1 MPEVIKIRDREIGLG
16 EHEFLDL
23 KIARLPTF
31 TEINMP
37 VRVYRAPEDGPVMLL
52 TGGLHG
58 DEVNGLE
65 IIRQM
70 VRDESLIPQRGT
82 VIAIPLVNIYG
93 FIQSSRGMPDGK
105 DINRSFPG
113 VRSGSLARLL
123 AYTLMTHVVPVI
135 DIGLDFHTGGAS
147 RANYPQIRGVL
158 NNEQIRNIAE
168 AFEAPFMLH
177 SNLIDKSFRKAAWKK
192 GKPILVYESGEAS
205 RLYPKGIEIGIN
217 GILRVM
223 KHLGMKKEAP
233 EAATPSQELS
243 KSTWLRARR
252 AGIFHTEVKL
262 GSEIRKN
269 QRVGYL
275 SDPFG
280 EKNVPV
286 KAGRSGYIIGLNN
299 APVVH
304 KGDAL
309 MHVGYQKS

>member
-1 MPEVIKIRDREIGLG
+1 MPEVIKIKDKEIGIG
-16 EHEFLDL
+16 EQEFLDL

-31 TEINMP
+31 TDINMP

-58 DEVNGLE
+58 DEINGIE
-65 IIRQM
+65 IIRKM
-70 VRDESLIPQRGT
+70 VQDNSLVPERGS

-113 VRSGSLARLL
+113 IRSGSLARLL
-123 AYTLMTHVVPVI
+123 AYTLMKHIVPVI

-158 NNEQIRNIAE
+158 NDERIRNIAE
-168 AFEAPFMLH
+168 AFNAPFMLN

-192 GKPILVYESGEAS
+192 GKPILVYEAGEAS
-205 RLYPKGIEIGIN
+205 RLYSQGIETGIN

-223 KHLGMKKEAP
+223 KHLGMRKEAP
-233 EAATPSQELS
+233 DTSTPTQELS

-252 AGIFHTEVKL
+252 AGIFHAEIDL
-262 GSEIRKN
+262 GCEIRKN
-269 QRVGYL
+269 QQVGFL

-286 KAGRSGYIIGLNN
+286 KTGRSGYVIGLNN

-309 MHVGYQKS
+309 MHIGY